1 MTLQEIALVLAIS
14 TPVAA
19 GMGTGAKLYG
29 DANWWVSAA
38 DYNTTE
44 LEKVQNEK
52 SLLEFDKQNGTL
64 TPRGA
69 LELQQL
75 KDREKRLLL
84 KLQ

>member
-1 MTLQEIALVLAIS
+1 MTLQEIALIVAIT
-14 TPVAA
+14 TPIAA
-19 GMGTGAKLYG
+19 VGGTGAKLYG

-44 LEKVQNEK
+44 LEKLQNEK
-52 SLLEFDKQNGTL
+52 QLLEFDKNNGTL
-64 TPRGA
+64 TPRGE